1 MGKRNN
7 WQDFQLILEQHQI
20 KKLYHFTDRE
30 NLQSIINNGGLY
42 SWADCE
48 EKGITIAKPGGGN
61 PSRKLDKKHG
71 LEHYVRLSFTKRHPM
86 MFVAKDDG
94 RINNPVILEINPEIL
109 FEENTLF
116 SDKNAASNDAH
127 VGGTLDD
134 FKKIH
139 FKSVKASKHFDLEE
153 SEQPYFQA
161 EILVKNFVPLSYII
175 NIHNFGIPVEL
186 SILDE
191 EEQKTEVSREDLD
204 NGICDEYGIVYS
216 SDGRRLLKGQEDIR
230 TYHIKSGTKV
240 ICNQAFYIKPE
251 NPFDPHQINTS
262 ELTSIIIPDSVITI
276 GSNAFYDCRKL
287 TSINIPNS
295 VKRIEKSAF
304 YLCDNLTNVIIPE
317 SVTFIDRYAFSGCS
331 KLSCLIVDKENPV
344 YDSRN
349 NCNAIIETTS
359 NKLICGNK
367 DTIIPDSVSAIEIGA
382 FSCCSSLESIEIPH
396 SVIEIGDWAFEKCS
410 NLTDITIGDSVATI
424 GEHAFV
430 GCCSLPRIIL
440 PNSVTSIGNGAFN
453 GCNNLT
459 EIRIP
464 KGSRE
469 RFERIIGD
477 DQISKLLVEAG
488 DQTEEVLTTKVTK
501 EDLNNGVKDEFG
513 AIYSLDGKR
522 LLRGPKDVS
531 HYSVRPGTLIISDQA
546 FNGLE
551 KISEI
556 EIPDST
562 THLGDE
568 AFCDCIK
575 LNLISW
581 PKRITY
587 IGNEPQGMKHV
598 GDRAFYK
605 CDSIESLSLPDSVIH
620 LGDEA
625 FCDCIS
631 LKTIILSNRVNHIG
645 KNVFYGCKSLTMIV
659 IPDGTR
665 EVMIKILNNNKLNSL
680 LIEKCLADI
689 DDGYLSK
696 IEDYVFDPSDLFAY
710 VKLRQVTL
718 NRRKKYPK
726 ATAAFELAGNRKI
739 RPRTIDDESFC
750 KGDIFTIPSTQNDPH
765 WISKPK
771 VKGGDAYLQLQIVM
785 PREGSSKIVD
795 ISAAT
800 LFNCGTT
807 LDGSHFETVT
817 RLKDGSTCKDVAK
830 VNKTD
835 GEFWKALFGK
845 TFIIVSVKDVKVRIR
860 LIHDSQ
866 SFRIV
871 NRKVFLIDEV

>member
-7 WQDFQLILEQHQI
+7 WQEFQVILEQHRI

-94 RINNPVILEINPEIL
+94 RINDPVILEINPEIL
-109 FEENTLF
+109 YEEDTLF

-127 VGGTLDD
+127 VGGSLDD

-161 EILVKNFVPLSYII
+161 EVLVKNFVPLSYII
-175 NIHNFGIPVEL
+175 NIHDFGIPVEL
-186 SILDE
+186 SILNE
-191 EEQKTEVSREDLD
+191 EEQKTEVTREDLD

-230 TYHIKSGTKV
+230 TYHIKSGTKI

-396 SVIEIGDWAFEKCS
+396 SVIEIGDWAFEKCR
-410 NLTDITIGDSVATI
+410 NLASITIGDSVMTI
-424 GEHAFV
+424 NEYAFV
-430 GCCSLPRIIL
+430 DCCSLTSIVI
-440 PNSVTSIGNGAFN
+440 PNSVTAIGKWAFSGCSNLKTVSIGYSVTAIGSSVFQ
-453 GCNNLT
+453 GCDNLT
-459 EIRIP
+459 QIIIP
-464 KGSRE
+464 KGTRE

-477 DQISKLLVEAG
+477 SQVSKLLVEF
-488 DQTEEVLTTKVTK
+488 DVQPEEELTTKVYQ
-501 EDLNNGVKDEFG
+501 EDFENGVKDEYG
-513 AIYSLDGKR
+513 AIYGPDGKR
-522 LLRGPKDVS
+522 LLQGPESVESYTIKKDTLVIADIAFLS
-531 HYSVRPGTLIISDQA
+531 HHKLIKITFPDSLTLIGDRAFMVCESLQSISLPQGLEHIGDGA
-546 FNGLE
+546 FSWCESLQSVTLPQSLKHIGKNPFSGCSSLRNITSLSPHILVQGHGIYDRDKKELVAYFGDEMYVTIPQWVTRIGDYAFAWHQNLKFISLPPGLTHIGDWAFAQCWPLEYVSIPPGVTHIGERAFVDCKSLHSVDLPNGLSHIGFGAF
-551 KISEI
+551 KRCKSLQSISW
-556 EIPDST
+556 PDSL
-562 THLGDE
+562 THIGDE
-568 AFCDCIK
+568 AFLGCDALQSITLPECMTHIGAGAFAHCFSLSYFYLPQK
-575 LNLISW
+575 LE
-581 PKRITY
+581 Y
-587 IGNEPQGMKHV
+587 IGHG
-598 GDRAFYK
+598 AFASCYELK
-605 CDSIESLSLPDSVIH
+605 SIESPLDAVSYYERLFS
-620 LGDEA
+620 E
-625 FCDCIS
+625 
-631 LKTIILSNRVNHIG
+631 NH
-645 KNVFYGCKSLTMIV
+645 VFNEY
-659 IPDGTR
+659 
-665 EVMIKILNNNKLNSL
+665 
-680 LIEKCLADI
+680 
-689 DDGYLSK
+689 Y
-696 IEDYVFDPSDLFAY
+696 
-710 VKLRQVTL
+710 
-718 NRRKKYPK
+718 
-726 ATAAFELAGNRKI
+726 
-739 RPRTIDDESFC
+739 DDE
-750 KGDIFTIPSTQNDPH
+750 P
-765 WISKPK
+765 
-771 VKGGDAYLQLQIVM
+771 
-785 PREGSSKIVD
+785 
-795 ISAAT
+795 
-800 LFNCGTT
+800 
-807 LDGSHFETVT
+807 
-817 RLKDGSTCKDVAK
+817 
-830 VNKTD
+830 
-835 GEFWKALFGK
+835 
-845 TFIIVSVKDVKVRIR
+845 
-860 LIHDSQ
+860 
-866 SFRIV
+866 
-871 NRKVFLIDEV
+871 